1 MDSLTIATR
10 GSRLALWQAEYTAKL
25 IRGRHPDLDVR
36 MLTVKTTGDAVLDA
50 PLAKIGGKGLFVR
63 EIDEALLA
71 GRADLAVHSLKDI
84 PMDLPDGLA
93 LGVVLQ
99 RDDPADLLL
108 SVDYSG
114 LVVLPSGATV
124 GTSSLRRRAQILAR
138 RPDVHVLPL
147 RGNIDSRLRK
157 LQTGEFTAIVLAAA
171 GVERLGM
178 SAPHMERLM
187 PERFVPAA
195 GQGALGLE
203 WRVDRRD
210 IATLLNAFEHMP
222 SRLCVEA
229 ERAFLAGMNGG
240 CQTPIAAYATY
251 ERGGSLQLNG
261 LIARLDGSEIFSR
274 AVGGARPTLAA
285 ARQLGRRLAGDILDS
300 GGRSVLNSAL
310 YEQE

>member
-25 IRGRHPDLDVR
+25 IRGRHPDIDVR
-36 MLTVKTTGDAVLDA
+36 MLTVKTAGDAILDA

-71 GRADLAVHSLKDI
+71 GRADFAVHSLKDI
-84 PMDLPDGLA
+84 PMDLPAGLT

-108 SVDYSG
+108 SVDHSG

-124 GTSSLRRRAQILAR
+124 GTSSLRRQAQILAR

-178 SAPHMERLM
+178 TAPHMERLM

-203 WRVDRRD
+203 WRADRHD
-210 IATLLNAFEHMP
+210 IATLLNTFEHMP

-240 CQTPIAAYATY
+240 CQAPIAAYATY

-261 LIARLDGSEIFSR
+261 LIARLDGSEIISR
-274 AVGGARPTLAA
+274 TVGCALPTLAA
-285 ARQLGRRLAGDILDS
+285 ARRMGGQLAGDILDS